1 MRRYSK
7 PVFTAILFLMSCAAL
22 GASEIDCALPDK
34 PNHTF
39 TVTGDWGVYTWDDH
53 GIKRSW
59 TLQCTKQQ
67 GGFAAC
73 HRWERYGENGRSV
86 MIFRM
91 LPDGTLIEAYSWGL
105 LDISKIIVTSGYTCT
120 NSGE

>member
-1 MRRYSK
+1 M
-7 PVFTAILFLMSCAAL
+7 PVFTAILFSMSCSAS

-39 TVTGDWGVYTWDDH
+39 TVTGDGGVYTWDDH

-59 TLQCTKQQ
+59 TLRCSEQQ
-67 GGFAAC
+67 GGIAVC
-73 HRWERYGENGRSV
+73 HRSKQSGENGKSV

-91 LPDGTLIEAYSWGL
+91 LPDGTLIEAYFWGL
-105 LDISKIIVTSGYTCT
+105 FDISRVNVTPGYTCT

>member
-1 MRRYSK
+1 MTRYSK
-7 PVFTAILFLMSCAAL
+7 PLFTAILYSLSCAAL

-39 TVTGDWGVYTWDDH
+39 TVTGDGGVYTWDDH

-67 GGFAAC
+67 GGSAAC
-73 HRWERYGENGRSV
+73 HRWERYGENGESV

-91 LPDGTLIEAYSWGL
+91 LPDGTLLEAHAWGF
-105 LDISKIIVTSGYTCT
+105 LDISRVNVTPGYTCT
-120 NSGE
+120 NSGD